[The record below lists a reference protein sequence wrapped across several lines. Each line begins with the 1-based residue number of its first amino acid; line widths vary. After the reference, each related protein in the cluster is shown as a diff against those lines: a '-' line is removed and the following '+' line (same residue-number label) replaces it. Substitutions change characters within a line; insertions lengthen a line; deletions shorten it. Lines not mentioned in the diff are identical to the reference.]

1 MDDEI
6 DSEILDEGIQET
18 NSELLDLKLTIPDF
32 LIIIAK
38 TVKD

>member
-6 DSEILDEGIQET
+6 DAEVFDEDIQEK